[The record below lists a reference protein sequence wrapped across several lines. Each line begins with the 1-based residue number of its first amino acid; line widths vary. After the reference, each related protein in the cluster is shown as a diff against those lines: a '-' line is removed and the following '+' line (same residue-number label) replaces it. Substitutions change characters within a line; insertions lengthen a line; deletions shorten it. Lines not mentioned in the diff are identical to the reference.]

1 MFISKE
7 VDELSFEY
15 ISKPFGNKKD
25 KRIEHWLDLLNKLNF
40 VKEGVVDFEH
50 EVGIDLNLSDITEIE
65 SIMLELLPWR
75 KGPFRINDLLIDSEW
90 NSDMKWKR
98 FQALKINLKDKSVL
112 DVGSGNG
119 YYAFRMLGMKAKQI
133 LCLEPNL
140 MHVSQFAAINRFFNS
155 KKIRMIPER
164 LELSGIKNT
173 KFDRV
178 FSMGLLYH
186 QRDPQEHLND
196 LKGLLKTDGQ
206 IIVETIIA
214 PDEYD
219 IALEPSDR
227 YASMPNVHYVHTDK
241 GCKSIFEALQLNL
254 VSESDSILTSNF
266 EQRQTRWMPFKS
278 FEAALNSDNKS
289 LTIEGYPAPSRK
301 FYLLEISS

>member
-50 EVGIDLNLSDITEIE
+50 EAGIDLNLSDITEIE

-140 MHVSQFAAINRFFNS
+140 MQVSQIAAINRFFNS
-155 KKIRMIPER
+155 
-164 LELSGIKNT
+164 
-173 KFDRV
+173 
-178 FSMGLLYH
+178 
-186 QRDPQEHLND
+186 
-196 LKGLLKTDGQ
+196 
-206 IIVETIIA
+206 
-214 PDEYD
+214 
-219 IALEPSDR
+219 
-227 YASMPNVHYVHTDK
+227 
-241 GCKSIFEALQLNL
+241 
-254 VSESDSILTSNF
+254 
-266 EQRQTRWMPFKS
+266 
-278 FEAALNSDNKS
+278 
-289 LTIEGYPAPSRK
+289 
-301 FYLLEISS
+301 